1 MDEPPVEVKIQ
12 EEDLIPHETPDFANL
27 KESCIKELN
36 SIKME
41 NIGFDDEEDEKF
53 LEHLKSQIKMK

>member
-1 MDEPPVEVKIQ
+1 
-12 EEDLIPHETPDFANL
+12 
-27 KESCIKELN
+27 
-36 SIKME
+36 ME